1 MGEMVLPVAIVPA
14 MVFGVAAAVKST
26 DLEGLRRAL
35 VGFGVP
41 PRTAVPLGRS
51 LVTCEFA
58 VALALVVPPWARVGG
73 LGALLLLT
81 LFSGVIALNLMLGR
95 TRVCDCFGGLK
106 ATPVGWSTVARNALI
121 AVLAAFVAADGH
133 PHWLF
138 AGLAVVM
145 SALWA
150 GLWAREAGEVRA
162 GLFAPP
168 FSLRDESGRTRSL
181 DDLLAPGR
189 PLLLVFS
196 DLPSGPHAAL
206 LPQVAR
212 WQRTHEDD
220 VTIAVLSGGPE
231 PVPLATAGGDGPRRM
246 LVDPDRRVHTDY
258 GVTATPAAVLIDAE
272 GIVAAAP
279 AVGAAEIRN
288 LVARALRLQGRPTA
302 AGRVLLFASAALVPA
317 FTTVYRADSD
327 IAPRGRPPVRHG

>member
-1 MGEMVLPVAIVPA
+1 MGEMILPVAIVPA
-14 MVFGVAAAVKST
+14 TVFGVAAAVKST
-26 DLEGLRRAL
+26 DLEGLPRAL
-35 VGFGVP
+35 VAFGLP
-41 PRTAVPLGRS
+41 PRTAAPLGRL

-95 TRVCDCFGGLK
+95 TPVCDFFGGLK
-106 ATPVGWSTVARNALI
+106 AVPVGWSTVARNALL

-150 GLWAREAGEVRA
+150 GLWAKETGEVRA
-162 GLFAPP
+162 GLFAPA
-168 FSLRDESGRTRSL
+168 FSLRDESGRTRTL
-181 DDLLAPGR
+181 GDLLAPGR

-196 DLPSGPHAAL
+196 DRPPGPHTAL

-212 WQRTHEDD
+212 WQRTHEDS
-220 VTIAVLSGGPE
+220 VTIAVVSGGPHTV
-231 PVPLATAGGDGPRRM
+231 PVAAGGGDGPRR
-246 LVDPDRRVHTDY
+246 LLADPGRRTHTDY
-258 GVTATPAAVLIDAE
+258 GVTATPAAVLIGAE

-279 AVGAAEIRN
+279 AVGAAEIGK
-288 LVARALRLQGRPTA
+288 LVAKALRLHGRPTV
-302 AGRVLLFASAALVPA
+302 AGRVVLFASAALVPA
-317 FTTVYRADSD
+317 FTTVCGADSD
-327 IAPRGRPPVRHG
+327 VAPLGRPPVRHG